1 MLHTHKKYWAARF
14 GIAKVLPMTR
24 EEMDELGWTECDII
38 LISGDAY
45 IDHPAFSTGI
55 VGRYLHHEGFR
66 VGVVAQ
72 PKCDADYLALGV
84 PKLFWGIN
92 SGNMDSL
99 VNHYT
104 SEKRRRH
111 DDAYTPGGKAG
122 ARPDRAAVVYAKAC
136 RRLAPD
142 VPIVIGGIEAS
153 LRRMAHYDYW
163 KDEVMPSILVDSGAD
178 ILSFGS
184 GEWSLETIAHG
195 LSYRWSLDKFYGLPG
210 IAVLCDALPENLVI
224 RDDSSGNRRGE
235 YDVRRV
241 PSFEEVKTNKK
252 AFAEASRLQI
262 LETRVGGHGIVQKH
276 GNRELWIGP
285 IPEPLNTKEID
296 SIYDLPFSRKPHPSY
311 GDAKIPAYDM
321 IKTSVT
327 IMRGCFGGCAFC
339 SIAAHEGRVIQ
350 SRSPE
355 SVAHEV
361 LTICKEYPK
370 GKASISDIGGPS
382 ANMYCMGGKNPV
394 ICKQCTKPSC
404 LVPKICKNLNTDHT
418 PVIELYRKIRALPEV
433 KNVFIG
439 SGIRYDLALKSPE
452 YIREVAQYHTSGYLK
467 IAPEHVNNKVLG
479 LMLKPNVEIFDEFCE
494 IFKKASQECA
504 KNQYIIPYF
513 ISSFPGCGDRE
524 MLDVAQWLMKRH
536 LFVDQVQSFLP
547 TPMSAATTMY
557 YTGYT
562 PYLPIEG
569 QQPIWSAKSHDA
581 RDRQKAILRYH
592 APENIN
598 FVKGLM
604 RKYGM
609 NSSYSG
615 GPHHRPSKR

>member
-1 MLHTHKKYWAARF
+1 MLHTHKKFWAARL
-14 GIAKVLPMTR
+14 GTAEILPMTR
-24 EEMDELGWTECDII
+24 DEMDALGWAECDII
-38 LISGDAY
+38 IVGGDAY
-45 IDHPAFSTGI
+45 IDHPSFSTGI
-55 VGRYLHHEGFR
+55 VGRYLHNEGFR

-72 PKCDADYLALGV
+72 PKTDEDFMALGT
-84 PKLFWGIN
+84 PRLFWGIN
-92 SGNMDSL
+92 AGNMDSL

-122 ARPDRAAVVYAKAC
+122 VRPDRAVTSYAKRC
-136 RRLAPD
+136 RKLTPE

-163 KDEVMPSILVDSGAD
+163 KDTVMPSILVDSGAD

-184 GEWSLETIAHG
+184 GEWALETIAHG
-195 LSYRWSLDKFYGLPG
+195 LSYGWSLDKFLGLPG
-210 IAVLCDALPENLVI
+210 IAMMCDSLPDTLVV
-224 RDDSSGNRRGE
+224 RNDQDGNRRGD

-241 PSFEEVKTNKK
+241 PSFDDVRQNKR
-252 AFAEASRLQI
+252 AFAEASRIQI

-285 IPEPLNTKEID
+285 IPEPLTTKELD
-296 SIYDLPFSRKPHPSY
+296 SIYDLPFSRKPHPRY
-311 GDAKIPAYDM
+311 GDQKIPAFEM
-321 IKTSVT
+321 IKNSVT

-355 SVAHEV
+355 SIANEV
-361 LTICKEYPK
+361 LQICHDTPK
-370 GKASISDIGGPS
+370 GRASISDIGGPS
-382 ANMYCMGGKNPV
+382 ANMYKMGGKNTDV
-394 ICKQCTKPSC
+394 CKQCTRPSC

-418 PVIELYRKIRALPEV
+418 PTIDLYKKIRALPQV

-439 SGIRYDLALKSPE
+439 SGVRYDLALKSPE
-452 YIREVAQYHTSGYLK
+452 YIRELAKFHTSGYLK

-479 LMLKPNVEIFDEFCE
+479 LMLKPDARIFDEFCD
-494 IFKKASQECA
+494 IFVKTSRECGKK
-504 KNQYIIPYF
+504 QYIIPYF
-513 ISSFPGCGDRE
+513 ISSHPGCGDRE
-524 MLDVAQWLMKRH
+524 MLDVTRWLMQH
-536 LFVDQVQSFLP
+536 HMFVDQVQSFLP

-569 QQPIWSAKSHDA
+569 QQPIWSAKKRED
-581 RDRQKAILRYH
+581 RERQKAILRYH
-592 APENIN
+592 APENAN
-598 FVKGLM
+598 FVKDLL
-604 RKYGM
+604 RRYG
-609 NSSYSG
+609 
-615 GPHHRPSKR
+615 K

>member
-122 ARPDRAAVVYAKAC
+122 ARPDRAVVVYAKAC

-210 IAVLCDALPENLVI
+210 IAV
-224 RDDSSGNRRGE
+224 
-235 YDVRRV
+235 
-241 PSFEEVKTNKK
+241 
-252 AFAEASRLQI
+252 
-262 LETRVGGHGIVQKH
+262 
-276 GNRELWIGP
+276 
-285 IPEPLNTKEID
+285 
-296 SIYDLPFSRKPHPSY
+296 
-311 GDAKIPAYDM
+311 
-321 IKTSVT
+321 
-327 IMRGCFGGCAFC
+327 
-339 SIAAHEGRVIQ
+339 
-350 SRSPE
+350 
-355 SVAHEV
+355 
-361 LTICKEYPK
+361 
-370 GKASISDIGGPS
+370 
-382 ANMYCMGGKNPV
+382 
-394 ICKQCTKPSC
+394 
-404 LVPKICKNLNTDHT
+404 
-418 PVIELYRKIRALPEV
+418 
-433 KNVFIG
+433 
-439 SGIRYDLALKSPE
+439 
-452 YIREVAQYHTSGYLK
+452 
-467 IAPEHVNNKVLG
+467 
-479 LMLKPNVEIFDEFCE
+479 
-494 IFKKASQECA
+494 
-504 KNQYIIPYF
+504 
-513 ISSFPGCGDRE
+513 
-524 MLDVAQWLMKRH
+524 
-536 LFVDQVQSFLP
+536 
-547 TPMSAATTMY
+547 
-557 YTGYT
+557 
-562 PYLPIEG
+562 
-569 QQPIWSAKSHDA
+569 
-581 RDRQKAILRYH
+581 
-592 APENIN
+592 
-598 FVKGLM
+598 
-604 RKYGM
+604 
-609 NSSYSG
+609 
-615 GPHHRPSKR
+615 